1 MSGTLL
7 TAVARI
13 QSARSL
19 PKAATGHFAGLLGG
33 RQLGRKHPEKR
44 TLAILGEARTSTER
58 LLRKASRGEL
68 NLDNQSHLLIS

>member
-13 QSARSL
+13 QSGRSL
-19 PKAATGHFAGLLGG
+19 CKATTGHFARLLGG
-33 RQLGRKHPEKR
+33 RQLSKKHPEKR
-44 TLAILGEARTSTER
+44 TLAVLREARTSTER

-68 NLDNQSHLLIS
+68 NLDNQSYLLIL